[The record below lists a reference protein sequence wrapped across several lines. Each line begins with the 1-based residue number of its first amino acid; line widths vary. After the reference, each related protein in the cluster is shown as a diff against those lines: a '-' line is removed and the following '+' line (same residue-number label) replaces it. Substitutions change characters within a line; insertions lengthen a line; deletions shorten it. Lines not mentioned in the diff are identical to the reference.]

1 MRFMKLGK
9 HIFKVGGWTAI
20 SRVFGFA
27 RDVLIANV
35 LGAGRLS
42 DIFLAAFKL
51 PNMFRDLLGEGA
63 LSSVFVPMFAE
74 KRKDGQAESLNFT
87 NNFFSWLMAI
97 LLGITIVGLIAMPII
112 VLILA
117 PGFAADP
124 GKMDLTII
132 ISRWMFLYL
141 IFVCGTAF
149 LGSIL
154 NAFSEFALVA
164 SMPVIFNIFSIG
176 GLLLAKYLNAGQTV
190 LYILA
195 AAVVL
200 SGVFQ
205 MLVLWARLRAKK
217 FGLRLIR
224 PRWNGQMRTAF
235 RRLGVGL
242 FGTGFYQINIIV
254 GTLIAS
260 YQAGAVSWLYYS
272 DRMVQLP
279 FAIIGLSVGTVLLTS
294 ISNALAEKNM
304 SSVYYQQN
312 AAFRQSM
319 MLTLPCMVGLF
330 VLATPIIQF
339 LFQHGAW
346 THESTLAVAH
356 AMMIQSLVLPA
367 MTTSQI
373 YSKTLFAAQDV
384 RTPVRSSIIGLAVSS
399 ALYLGLF
406 SFIGYLAIPVG
417 GVVGGYVKNWLLLRE
432 CRRRELFK
440 VLPKTKRAMAGFII
454 LSVMLGTGLWFVPVT
469 NLWILMATMAVF
481 GIIYL
486 PIAWIINKKS

>member
-1 MRFMKLGK
+1 MKLGK
-9 HIFKVGGWTAI
+9 HIFKIGGWTAI

-42 DIFLAAFKL
+42 DIFLAASKL

-74 KRKDGQAESLNFT
+74 QRKAGQKESLNFA
-87 NNFFSWLMAI
+87 NNFYSWLMAI
-97 LLGITIVGLIAMPII
+97 LLGITIIGLIAMPII

-124 GKMDLTII
+124 GKMDLTVI
-132 ISRWMFLYL
+132 ISRWMFFYL
-141 IFVCGTAF
+141 MFICGSAF
-149 LGSIL
+149 LGSVL
-154 NAFSEFALVA
+154 NAFSEFSLVA
-164 SMPVIFNIFSIG
+164 FMPIIFNIFSIG
-176 GLLLAKYLNAGQTV
+176 GLLLAKYLNAEQII
-190 LYILA
+190 LYILST
-195 AAVVL
+195 AVVL
-200 SGVFQ
+200 SGIVQ
-205 MLVLWARLRAKK
+205 MAILWGRLRAKK

-235 RRLGVGL
+235 RRLGVGV
-242 FGTGFYQINIIV
+242 FGTGFYQINIII

-294 ISNALAEKNM
+294 ISNAIAEKNM
-304 SSVYYQQN
+304 PRVYAQQN

-346 THESTLAVAH
+346 TSESTLAVAH

-367 MTTSQI
+367 MTTNQI

-384 RTPVRSSIIGLAVSS
+384 RTPVKSSMIGLGVSS

-417 GVVGGYVKNWLLLRE
+417 GVVGGYVKNWFLLRE
-432 CRRRELFK
+432 CRKRNLFK
-440 VLPKTKRAMAGFII
+440 LLPKTKRAMAGFIM
-454 LSVMLGTGLWFVPVT
+454 LSAGLGAALWFVQIT
-469 NLWILMATMAVF
+469 NIWLLMATIATF

>member
-1 MRFMKLGK
+1 MPLMKLGK
-9 HIFKVGGWTAI
+9 HIFKVGGWTAV
-20 SRVFGFA
+20 SRIFGFV
-27 RDVLIANV
+27 RDVLIATV

-63 LSSVFVPMFAE
+63 LSSVFVPMFTE
-74 KRKDGQAESLNFT
+74 QRKSNSSQAVNFS

-97 LLGITIVGLIAMPII
+97 LLGITIVGLIIMPLII
-112 VLILA
+112 LILA
-117 PGFAADP
+117 PGFASDP

-141 IFVCGTAF
+141 IFICGTAF
-149 LGSIL
+149 LGSVL

-164 SMPVIFNIFSIG
+164 FMPVLFNIFLIG
-176 GLLLAKYLNAGQTV
+176 ALLFARYLNAGQNV
-190 LYILA
+190 LYILS

-205 MLVLWARLRAKK
+205 MLVLWGRLRAKK

-224 PRWNGQMRTAF
+224 PRWNAQMKTAF
-235 RRLGVGL
+235 KRLGVGL
-242 FGTGFYQINIIV
+242 FGTGFYQINIII

-279 FAIIGLSVGTVLLTS
+279 FAIIGLSAGTVLLTS

-304 SSVYYQQN
+304 SRVYAQQN

-330 VLATPIIQF
+330 VLAIPIIQF

-346 THESTLAVAH
+346 THESTLAVAQ
-356 AMMIQSLVLPA
+356 AMMIQVFVLPA
-367 MTTSQI
+367 MTANQI

-384 RTPVRSSIIGLAVSS
+384 RTPVKSSMIGLGVSS
-399 ALYLGLF
+399 VLYLGLF

-417 GVVGGYVKNWLLLRE
+417 GVVGGYVKNWFLLRE
-432 CRRRELFK
+432 CRRRDLFK
-440 VLPKTKRAMAGFII
+440 VLPKTKRAMAGFIV
-454 LSVMLGTGLWFVPVT
+454 LSVGLGAALWFVEIT
-469 NLWILMATMAVF
+469 NIWILIMTMAVF

-486 PIAWIINKKS
+486 PLAWIINKKS